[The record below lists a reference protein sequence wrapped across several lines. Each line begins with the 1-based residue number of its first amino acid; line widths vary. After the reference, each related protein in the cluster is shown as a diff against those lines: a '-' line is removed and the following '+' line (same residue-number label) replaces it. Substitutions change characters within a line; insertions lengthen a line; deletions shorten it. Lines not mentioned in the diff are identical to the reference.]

1 MYVPVFENIPK
12 VKGTSGR
19 FFLGF
24 LSGAVD
30 VEMKLLLRVCV
41 NVCIY
46 FYPQDCLKCSQ
57 YAKQQDPKFRE
68 TLDYS
73 VERCVF
79 NFPLFSLY
87 SLKPLLM

>member
-1 MYVPVFENIPK
+1 MFMYLK
-12 VKGTSGR
+12 TYR
-19 FFLGF
+19 
-24 LSGAVD
+24 
-30 VEMKLLLRVCV
+30 MLRAHLISMIFIKCRESHSEETCV
-41 NVCIY
+41 LYMCIY

-79 NFPLFSLY
+79 NFTLFSLY
-87 SLKPLLM
+87 SLPLLV

>member
-1 MYVPVFENIPK
+1 M
-12 VKGTSGR
+12 
-19 FFLGF
+19 
-24 LSGAVD
+24 
-30 VEMKLLLRVCV
+30 
-41 NVCIY
+41 Y

-79 NFPLFSLY
+79 NFPLFLTLQ
-87 SLKPLLM
+87 LKAIIDVESFTCITKEDTLLILGSNFAERNDFLE